1 MEKINQ
7 NTSTTLQE
15 LTFILDDG
23 RVGFHNAA
31 VYVESPDLKESFL
44 EYSRERNFYIEQLQ
58 DALRKAVPEVDY
70 SQDTLVSWQRTW
82 TDLEPVLVTGD
93 EDEIIDA
100 CIRGE
105 EAVISKFKSALE
117 LNGLSNSIRNIIE
130 NQLSEIKKTV
140 SIIKIKK
147 LVL

>member
-15 LTFILDDG
+15 LTFVLDDG
-23 RVGFHNAA
+23 RVGFHNAS
-31 VYVESPDLKESFL
+31 VFVESQDLKESFL

-58 DALRKAVPEVDY
+58 DELQKAVPEVNY
-70 SQDTLVSWQRTW
+70 TQDTLVSWQKTW
-82 TDLEPVLVTGD
+82 TDLEPVLVSGD
-93 EDEIIDA
+93 EDDIINA

-105 EAVISKFKSALE
+105 EAVISKFNAALE
-117 LNGLSNSIRNIIE
+117 LKGLSNSIRTIIE

-140 SIIKIKK
+140 SIIRIKK